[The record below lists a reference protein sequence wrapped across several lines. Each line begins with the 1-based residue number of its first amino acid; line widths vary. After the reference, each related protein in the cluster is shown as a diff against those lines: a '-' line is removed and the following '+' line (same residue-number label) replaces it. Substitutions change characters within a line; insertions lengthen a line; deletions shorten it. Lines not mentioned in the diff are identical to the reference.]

1 METKRIKTFRTRLS
15 KKSYEEIVSIAV
27 KQYKRIIALTGANN
41 SLERRIKNTIA
52 TADVIENKLAAQN
65 AEVNNIRIRVENA
78 EKTNAELHVEINKK
92 DATINKL
99 QIAVYSMAVVICL
112 LTCYII
118 C

>member
-15 KKSYEEIVSIAV
+15 KKSYEELVSIAV

-41 SLERRIKNTIA
+41 ALERKIKNTNANVDAAI
-52 TADVIENKLAAQN
+52 NKLDAQI
-65 AEVNNIRIRVENA
+65 AEIEKFRIRVKNA
-78 EKTNAELHVEINKK
+78 EKDNAELYVEINEK

-99 QIAVYSMAVVICL
+99 QIAVYSMAIVICGL
-112 LTCYII
+112 IVYII

>member
-15 KKSYEEIVSIAV
+15 KKSYEELLNIAV

-41 SLERRIKNTIA
+41 SLERKIKNTTAKVDA
-52 TADVIENKLAAQN
+52 TINKFDAQN
-65 AEVNNIRIRVENA
+65 AEANNLRIRIENA
-78 EKTNAELHVEINKK
+78 EKTNAELYVEINEK

-99 QIAVYSMAVVICL
+99 QIAVYSMTVVICL
-112 LTCYII
+112 LIGYII